1 MFNCPYTG
9 VPCLYNYT
17 YQPYE
22 YQDMTRATYSIT
34 INVAARTL
42 TLFKDGKWFKSYPVA
57 VGKPATPTPKG
68 TFTIIN
74 KAYKPGGVF
83 GERWLGLNR
92 KGYGIHGT
100 NNPSSIGKA
109 VSNGCVRMYN
119 KDVIELYNLVPVGAT
134 VRIV

>member
-1 MFNCPYTG
+1 VG
-9 VPCLYNYT
+9 I
-17 YQPYE
+17 E
-22 YQDMTRATYSIT
+22 Y
-34 INVAARTL
+34 
-42 TLFKDGKWFKSYPVA
+42 

-83 GERWLGLNR
+83 
-92 KGYGIHGT
+92 GT